1 MLVLLVDS
9 DGLSDQALFE
19 ARLRSHLM
27 ATGAS
32 SSTSVKS
39 ASVKAKKPGAP
50 APTPVRAKARAEGL
64 CLDFFRVKALEKKDL
79 KKASLVVTF
88 DDKAD
93 SVARKVALCVKTVTH
108 LGPDVGRWFPLENS

>member
-1 MLVLLVDS
+1 MLVLLVDN
-9 DGLSDQALFE
+9 DGSSSQALFE

-27 ATGAS
+27 TSGVS

-39 ASVKAKKPGAP
+39 ASVKPKKTGTAAP
-50 APTPVRAKARAEGL
+50 DDMRAKARAEGL
-64 CLDFFRVKALEKKDL
+64 SLDFFRVKALEKKDL

-93 SVARKVALCVKTVTH
+93 AAARKVASCVARFADLDVDVATWLTVE
-108 LGPDVGRWFPLENS
+108 GS